1 MDERSVLTDS
11 EERMKKV
18 IEAFKKALASLRA
31 GRASPA
37 ILERVTVDYFGIPT
51 PVSQVATIGVQPP
64 RTLVIQ
70 PWDKKMLSPIEKAL
84 QKADLGAM
92 PVSDGNVLRLTIPP
106 LSGERRQEMLKTIR
120 KEAES
125 QKVALL
131 NVRRDINEEIKKAE
145 KDKEISEDTS
155 RKIQDKVQKLTDKY
169 VKMVD
174 EITAAKEKE
183 IMEV

>member
-11 EERMKKV
+11 EDRMKKV
-18 IEAFKKALASLRA
+18 IDTFKKNLGSMRA

-37 ILERVTVDYFGIPT
+37 ILERVTVDYYGIPT
-51 PVSQVATIGVQPP
+51 PISQVATVGIAPP
-64 RTLVIQ
+64 RTLVVQ
-70 PWDKKMLSPIEKAL
+70 PWDKKMLSTLEKAL

-92 PVSDGNVLRLTIPP
+92 PVNDGNVLRLTIPQ
-106 LSGERRQEMLKTIR
+106 LSGERRQEILKSVK

-125 QKVALL
+125 QKVALR
-131 NVRRDINEEIKKAE
+131 NVRRDMNEEIKKAE
-145 KDKEISEDTS
+145 KNKELSEDMS

-169 VKMVD
+169 VSLVD
-174 EITAAKEKE
+174 DMTQAKEKE